1 MKKEILIAIVIGFV
15 LGLIITFGIW
25 TANKSLKN
33 ESSTQK
39 IATTENEPIAT
50 SDSSKNKE
58 EEKIFLKILSP
69 DDNSL
74 VNQNKV
80 KITGK
85 TLANVNVVIISEE
98 NENILQSDE
107 QGQFNQEISLISGF
121 NEIKISAL
129 DNEGNEVQKTLN
141 LVYST
146 AEI

>member
-39 IATTENEPIAT
+39 TAITENGPIT
-50 SDSSKNKE
+50 NE

-74 VNQNKV
+74 VNQNKI

-85 TLANVNVVIISEE
+85 TFANVNIAIISEK

-107 QGQFNQEISLISGF
+107 QGQFTQEVSLVSGS
-121 NEIKISAL
+121 NEVKISAF
-129 DNEGNEVQKTLN
+129 DNEGNEAQKTLN